1 MNKDELQAMS
11 PIKQAVISQ
20 LMIMSQVTQ
29 ISPDTLALST
39 LIHAVTGAA
48 LLNKEAELA
57 LLVMPHIEKMKVEA
71 EALLAEIQGEKAKT
85 EKSEVVDEDKEFF
98 DKSEIIH

>member
-39 LIHAVTGAA
+39 LIHVVMGAA

-57 LLVMPHIEKMKVEA
+57 LLVMPHIEAMKTEA
-71 EALLAEIQGEKAKT
+71 EALLAEIQAEKGEGK
-85 EKSEVVDEDKEFF
+85 KSDPDLDFF